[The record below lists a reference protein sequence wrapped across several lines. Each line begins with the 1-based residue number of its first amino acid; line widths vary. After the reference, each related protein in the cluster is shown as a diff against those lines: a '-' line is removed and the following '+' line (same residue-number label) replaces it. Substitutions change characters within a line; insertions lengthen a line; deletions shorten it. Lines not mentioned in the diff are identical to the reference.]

1 MTRQTEL
8 RDEDM
13 HAFIDGEL
21 DDAGRAK
28 VEAAIA
34 DDLALAGMVASYRT
48 DMARI
53 AAVYGDGLKD
63 PLPRRWIAMIE
74 NDMRRPQWR
83 SMGVAAMA
91 LAASVLLVFG
101 LTISF
106 RQSAA
111 PVPGDIVADALAARA
126 NEVGPQTIISVRS
139 PADAQLQN
147 VAMAKALATR
157 VMAPNLSRMGYQL
170 IAIETYD
177 SPSLAFELVYRDRKA
192 RVFTL
197 YLRRSSGAPRID
209 QFAEKGLRICVWQ
222 DDVVGMVMA
231 GQMSTAEMQHLAI
244 RAYDGL
250 TGL

>member
-1 MTRQTEL
+1 MTKRTEIS
-8 RDEDM
+8 DEEL

-21 DDAGRAK
+21 SDAACAEVG
-28 VEAAIA
+28 AAIA
-34 DDLALAGMVASYRT
+34 RDPALGEIVALHRA
-48 DMARI
+48 DKARI
-53 AAVYGDGLKD
+53 IAAYGGGLQD

-74 NDMRRPQWR
+74 ESAPRRQLR
-83 SMGVAAMA
+83 SLGAAGIA
-91 LAASVLLVFG
+91 LAASVMLVFG
-101 LTISF
+101 LTVSF

-126 NEVGPQTIISVRS
+126 NEVGPRSIIAVRS
-139 PADAQLQN
+139 SVEAQLQN
-147 VAMAKALATR
+147 GAMARALATR
-157 VMAPNLSRMGYQL
+157 VTAPDLSRLGYRL

-177 SPSLAFELVYRDRKA
+177 SPSLAFELVYRDRNA

-209 QFAEKGLRICVWQ
+209 QFVQKGLRICIWQ

-231 GQMSTAEMQHLAI
+231 GQMSTAEMQRLAI
-244 RAYDGL
+244 RAYNGL